1 MSLIAVYER
10 ARNNN
15 ESTTQ
20 LICYIPQASSTASR
34 HDGHPPSDACAQI
47 PARISNMAVGLIPF
61 SRKFNF
67 ICDASFYHI
76 SLRL

>member
-20 LICYIPQASSTASR
+20 LICYVPRTSSATCR
-34 HDGHPPSDACAQI
+34 HDGHPPSDAV
-47 PARISNMAVGLIPF
+47 R
-61 SRKFNF
+61 
-67 ICDASFYHI
+67 
-76 SLRL
+76 

>member
-20 LICYIPQASSTASR
+20 LICYIPEARNMTSR
-34 HDGHPPSDACAQI
+34 PDGHSSSDAMRENFCAYFQYGGG
-47 PARISNMAVGLIPF
+47 PDSLF
-61 SRKFNF
+61 SRA
-67 ICDASFYHI
+67 IPTRQI
-76 SLRL
+76 

>member
-20 LICYIPQASSTASR
+20 LICYVPRASSATCR
-34 HDGHPPSDACAQI
+34 HDGHPPSDAV
-47 PARISNMAVGLIPF
+47 R
-61 SRKFNF
+61 
-67 ICDASFYHI
+67 
-76 SLRL
+76 